1 MRNIIGNE
9 PSEYTEKRKKGGIGH
24 LEPEIVLTSSEGQ
37 ITLRQLEVLKAI
49 SQERSQNRAA
59 ARLNISA
66 AVLNRQLKELERK
79 AKSRLVK
86 TTKRGS
92 ELTLEGRQ
100 MLRILDAMCKRMVR
114 SSELTIGCTPVSQAI
129 VERVCTKLAQKK
141 IKARLVISDD
151 EANISMSS
159 AGLIDIIFLD
169 DPQFAYDF
177 PKENRVHEV
186 TKDFLIHFERGK
198 IYARLNSGPQRIG
211 FDLLR
216 QEKKEFEIRFNAFSP
231 EDLIGSKLSFFV
243 SKILLTNR
251 RLEIPQS
258 ARTSRI
264 PYGIY
269 AVETTDHANIRDFFE
284 CMAPQQY
291 YPIG

>member
-1 MRNIIGNE
+1 MKNIIGNE
-9 PSEYTEKRKKGGIGH
+9 PSESGEKKKKGGIGH
-24 LEPEIVLTSSEGQ
+24 LVPEIVLTSDEGQ
-37 ITLRQLEVLKAI
+37 ITLRQIEGLRTIA
-49 SQERSQNRAA
+49 QERSQNRAA
-59 ARLNISA
+59 AKLKISA

-92 ELTLEGRQ
+92 ELTAEGRQ
-100 MLRILDAMCKRMVR
+100 LLRILDAICKRMAR
-114 SSELTIGCTPVSQAI
+114 PPELTIGCTPVSQAI
-129 VERVCTKLAQKK
+129 VERVCSKLAQKN
-141 IKARLVISDD
+141 IKSRLVISDD
-151 EANISMSS
+151 GTNIAMSS
-159 AGLIDIIFLD
+159 AGLLDIIFLD

-186 TKDFLIHFERGK
+186 TKDFLIHFDRGK
-198 IYARLNSGPQRIG
+198 MFAKLNSGPQRIG

-216 QEKKEFEIRFNAFSP
+216 QEGKEFEIISNAFSP
-231 EDLIGSKLSFFV
+231 EDLIGSKFSFFV
-243 SKILLTNR
+243 SKMLLTNR

-258 ARTSRI
+258 SRTSRI
-264 PYGIY
+264 PYEIY
-269 AVETTDHANIRDFFE
+269 AVETTDHANIHDFFE